1 VQRDPKDELPALVDL
16 HRIGTLARVRKI
28 NRTRDGETYRVTL
41 EGVERF
47 EVDAVVQSDPYWR
60 AQGHV
65 ADEVGANSDEANLLF
80 EELRLALRPLAQ
92 QGNDGLKQILA
103 EVNSP
108 SAFADRIASGLDV
121 DRER

>member
-1 VQRDPKDELPALVDL
+1 
-16 HRIGTLARVRKI
+16 
-28 NRTRDGETYRVTL
+28 RDGETYRVTL

-121 DRER
+121 DREREIQVLLTLDVPTRLRLCAQLIAEAKARWEL